1 VKTLVDSNVIL
12 DTLTE
17 DPVWAPWSSAALVRA
32 ADEGVLL
39 VNPIVYAEVSVY
51 IETIEEVDEALA
63 EFEYCALPRE
73 AAFLASKAHQMYRE
87 NGGTR
92 RSPLPDLFIGAHAMV
107 TGCRVLTRDPR
118 RFRTYYPKL
127 EVIAPPNATL
137 DRDP

>member
-1 VKTLVDSNVIL
+1 MKTLVDSSVIL
-12 DTLTE
+12 DTLTG
-17 DPVWAPWSSAALVRA
+17 DPVWAPWSSAALARA
-32 ADEGVLL
+32 ADEGGLL

-73 AAFLASKAHQMYRE
+73 AAFLASKAHRRYRE

-92 RSPLPDLFIGAHAMV
+92 SSPLPDLLIGAHAMV
-107 TGCRVLTRDPR
+107 TGCKVLTRDPR

-127 EVIAPPNATL
+127 EVVAPEP
-137 DRDP
+137 DRDL